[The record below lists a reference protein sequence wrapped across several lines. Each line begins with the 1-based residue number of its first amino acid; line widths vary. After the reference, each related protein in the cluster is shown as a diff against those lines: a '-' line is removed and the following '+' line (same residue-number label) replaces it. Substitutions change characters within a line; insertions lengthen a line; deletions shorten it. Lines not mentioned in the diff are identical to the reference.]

1 MWATELPER
10 CRPAWLCSDLQSHIL
25 TTAREYCELEQAA
38 LRKESWLLHER
49 DSNVDVMLELT
60 YTRLRSSVNQ
70 MKYGRI
76 ENKRNR
82 RELEVFSA
90 WLEANKE
97 MLRVETMELMSRLV
111 GTAKDQCDQVET
123 HLEEF
128 VSLLFAG
135 DGDREKARQTAN
147 NLEDA
152 RTGKRKSMKE
162 LRNNGIQAMRL
173 GGKQLDIIS
182 FN

>member
-10 CRPAWLCSDLQSHIL
+10 CRPAWLCPDLQSYIL

-49 DSNVDVMLELT
+49 DSIVDVRLELT
-60 YTRLRSSVNQ
+60 FTRLRSSVNQ

-90 WLEANKE
+90 WLEANKDR
-97 MLRVETMELMSRLV
+97 LRVETGELMARLV
-111 GTAKDQCDQVET
+111 EIAKEQCDQVET

-128 VSLLFAG
+128 VSLLFSE
-135 DGDREKARQTAN
+135 DREKARLTAN

-162 LRNNGIQAMRL
+162 LRINGIQALRL

>member
-10 CRPAWLCSDLQSHIL
+10 CRPGWLCPDLQSYII

-38 LRKESWLLHER
+38 LRRESWLLHER

-60 YTRLRSSVNQ
+60 FTRLRSSVNQ

-76 ENKRNR
+76 ENRRNR
-82 RELEVFSA
+82 RELEVFST
-90 WLEANKE
+90 WLEANKDR
-97 MLRVETMELMSRLV
+97 LKVETRELMSRLV
-111 GTAKDQCDQVET
+111 RIAEEKCGQVET

-128 VSLLFAG
+128 VSLLSAG
-135 DGDREKARQTAN
+135 EREQARLSAN

-152 RTGKRKSMKE
+152 RTGKRNCMKE
-162 LRNNGIQAMRL
+162 LRYSGIQAMRL

-182 FN
+182 FNK

>member
-1 MWATELPER
+1 MWATEIPENV
-10 CRPAWLCSDLQSHIL
+10 RPAWLCPDLQSYII

-38 LRKESWLLHER
+38 LRRESWLLHER

-60 YTRLRSSVNQ
+60 YTRLRSSLNQ

-76 ENKRNR
+76 ENRRNR

-97 MLRVETMELMSRLV
+97 MLRVETRELMSSLV
-111 GTAKDQCDQVET
+111 GTAKEQCDQVET

-135 DGDREKARQTAN
+135 NREQARLTAN

-152 RTGKRKSMKE
+152 RTGKRNCMKE
-162 LRNNGIQAMRL
+162 LRYSGIQAMRL

-182 FN
+182 FNK